1 MTGRAILTFAKLY
14 VGLKYILGIVVP
26 KNDKDYKGGFDC
38 AEFVAYCIYQ
48 VYGLLF
54 GCDTA
59 DPKKA
64 ATADAYTGYFNRDVV
79 ARKLIEIPVAQG
91 IRTPGAFLLRLAVGK
106 SLGHIVISQGN
117 GKTYEAH
124 STAEGLDEFP
134 TDGRRFDKAFLIP
147 GVNYRENAPVISS
160 APAIVFRL
168 KRPFMKDVFI
178 NRIQEALKEAGYD
191 PKGTDSIYGEDT
203 QAAVVA
209 YQKAYG
215 LTPDGEIMPGGPTAR
230 SLNVV

>member
-14 VGLKYILGIVVP
+14 MGLKYILGIVVP
-26 KNDKDYKGGFDC
+26 KNDKDYRGGFDC
-38 AEFVAYCIYQ
+38 AEFIAYCIYQ
-48 VYGLLF
+48 VYGVLF

-79 ARKLIEIPVAQG
+79 AKKLIEISVAQG

-106 SLGHIVISQGN
+106 SLGHIVISQGT

-134 TDGRRFDKAFLIP
+134 TNGRRFDKAFLLP
-147 GVNYRENAPVISS
+147 GVTYRENAPVVS
-160 APAIVFRL
+160 AAPPIVFRL
-168 KRPFMKDVFI
+168 KRPFMEDPFI
-178 NRIQEALKEAGYD
+178 GRIQEALKAAGYD
-191 PKGTDSIYGEDT
+191 TKGIDNIYGENT
-203 QAAVVA
+203 QAAVVL
-209 YQKAYG
+209 YQKTFG
-215 LTPDGEIMPGGPTAR
+215 LTPDGEVMPGGPTAR
-230 SLNVV
+230 SLNIV